1 LSTISEFQL
10 EYQKRQERE
19 NMKSDPGELSSIS
32 DAFFGNEGEETQIF
46 VQSKLIILCEFP
58 ACETLCTDNEF
69 YF

>member
-1 LSTISEFQL
+1 
-10 EYQKRQERE
+10 
-19 NMKSDPGELSSIS
+19 MKSDPGELSSIS